1 MNIILKNLSSLH
13 SRNISFNEPVKNAII
28 SDSRFIRIQYVD
40 PNVTLMGLLYEV
52 PIKEISNCSN
62 VYKKCIITY
71 NVHNRENI
79 KTFDEFKQ
87 IESIILHKYQ
97 SNQSNIEFKN
107 PIFNLRSHLDS
118 GIIKIYS
125 DADNIYNKPT
135 SNNDTFVLKISGI
148 WENDSEFGLTF
159 KIL

>member
-1 MNIILKNLSSLH
+1 MNIILKILSLH

-40 PNVTLMGLLYEV
+40 SNVTLMGLLYEV

-62 VYKKCIITY
+62 VYKKCIISY
-71 NVHNRENI
+71 NINNRENI
-79 KTFDEFKQ
+79 NTFDQLKQ
-87 IESIILHKYQ
+87 IESVILHKYQ
-97 SNQSNIEFKN
+97 MNIDFKK
-107 PIFNLRSHLDS
+107 PIYNLRSQLDS

>member
-1 MNIILKNLSSLH
+1 M
-13 SRNISFNEPVKNAII
+13 
-28 SDSRFIRIQYVD
+28 
-40 PNVTLMGLLYEV
+40 
-52 PIKEISNCSN
+52 
-62 VYKKCIITY
+62 YKKCIISY
-71 NVHNRENI
+71 NINNRENI
-79 KTFDEFKQ
+79 NTFDQLKQ

-97 SNQSNIEFKN
+97 SNQSNIELKN